1 MRTLKLLAVLALA
14 LPLATSCYTDE
25 QLGAAPL
32 PNTGELMRRYL
43 SIGNSFTAGFQSAG
57 INDSTQNLAYP
68 VFFARAVGTS
78 FAVPSLNM
86 PGCPAPFIN
95 NVTMERV
102 PPPIPTGCALR
113 THEPLPPFFNNLAVP
128 LAHAIDPLDN
138 LDATSNANTL
148 TMLILG
154 GKTQVQA
161 MTDANPTFV
170 SAWIGNNDVLGA
182 LTGSNPGDPSQITPQ
197 ADFEAQ
203 IKGIFDAIDATGAS
217 AAIISVANPT
227 LIPYASGAAFY
238 WCGSISSADTGNP
251 GSSVCGNPLQF
262 PPSFTVDISC
272 SPSGVGLGGQG
283 EFTLVPWP
291 VGIPKIAAALQG
303 APTNL
308 DCTDDS
314 QVAMPAEVAGMVAAV
329 AGYNTFLAAETSARG
344 YGYFDINPSL
354 QDAVDNGDIPL
365 FPDLS
370 GVSTGGSVGFGSLFS
385 LDGFHPS
392 TEAHRVV
399 TDSLISTVNQM
410 FGTTIPLLP

>member
-1 MRTLKLLAVLALA
+1 MKFLAVLALA
-14 LPLATSCYTDE
+14 LPWVTSCYVDE
-25 QLGAAPL
+25 QLGANPL

-43 SIGNSFTAGFQSAG
+43 SIGNSITAGFQSAG

-68 VFFARAVGTS
+68 VFFARAVGTG

-113 THEPLPPFFNNLAVP
+113 AHEPLPPYFNNLAVP
-128 LAHAIDPLDN
+128 GAHVIDPLDN
-138 LDATSNANTL
+138 LDAESNANTL

-161 MTDANPTFV
+161 MADANPTFV
-170 SAWIGNNDVLGA
+170 SVWIGNNDVLGA
-182 LTGSNPGDPSQITPQ
+182 LTDATNPGNPAEITSQ
-197 ADFEAQ
+197 ADFEARVR
-203 IKGIFDAIDATGAS
+203 GIFDAIDATGAS
-217 AAIISVANPT
+217 TAVISVGNVT
-227 LIPYASGAAFY
+227 LIPFSSSAALY
-238 WCGSISSADTGNP
+238 WCGSISSMDPGNP
-251 GSSVCGNPLQF
+251 GFSVCGDPIQF
-262 PPSFTVDISC
+262 PPSFTVDNSC
-272 SPSGVGLGGQG
+272 SPSGLGGQG

-291 VGIPKIAAALQG
+291 VGIPKIVAALQG

-329 AGYNTFLAAETSARG
+329 DGYNTFLEAESGARG
-344 YGYFDINPSL
+344 YGYFDLNPSL
-354 QDAVDNGDIPL
+354 QDAVDNGDIPP

-370 GVSTGGSVGFGSLFS
+370 GVPTGGSVTFGPLFS
-385 LDGFHPS
+385 LDGLHPS
-392 TEAHRVV
+392 TETHRLVA
-399 TDSLISTVNQM
+399 DSLISAVNQT
-410 FGTTIPLLP
+410 FGTTIPQLP